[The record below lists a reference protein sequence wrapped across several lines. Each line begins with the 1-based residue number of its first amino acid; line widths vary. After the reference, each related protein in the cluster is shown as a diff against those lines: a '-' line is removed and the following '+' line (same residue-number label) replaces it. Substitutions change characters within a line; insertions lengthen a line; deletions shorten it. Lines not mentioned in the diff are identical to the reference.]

1 MRFSIF
7 ILWGFIA
14 TSTLPVLG
22 QTIKGKII
30 NLNGKPIEGVQIFNI
45 RTDQHTHTNEFG
57 IFTLEK
63 TQQNDILSIGGLG
76 YKTKEIKANLSDP
89 EPIVLDEDVL
99 RLEEVVIHPKLA
111 GLNFITAIDLKV
123 TPVNSSQEIL
133 RKVPGLFIGQHAG
146 GGKAEQLFLRGF
158 DLDHGTDIAI
168 SVDGMPVNMVSHAHG
183 QGYADLHF
191 LIPET
196 VEQIDFGKGP
206 YYADKGDLATAGYV
220 AFKTKEK
227 LDKSS
232 VGVELGQFNTRRIIG
247 MFNILDHNNA
257 NQDAYIATEYLLTDG
272 PFDAPQ
278 NFKRIN
284 LFGKYTSRFNDNSK
298 FSLTVSHFTSKW
310 DASGQ
315 IPLRLVND
323 GTISWFGAVDDTE
336 GGNTSRT
343 NINAAYYKAIDD
355 NTYFK
360 ANTFYSKYKFEL
372 YSNFTFFLEDPINGD
387 QIRQK
392 ENRDIFGL
400 NTEWGK
406 TLYLGDIK
414 TSIQGGVGF
423 RADATKGSE
432 LSRTKERY
440 ITLDRI
446 MLGDID
452 QSNLFAYI
460 NSQFEVG
467 KLTIAPALRIDQFQF
482 NYQDRLDSVYKN
494 QGVKKTLVSPKL
506 NFIYSE
512 SDNLQFYLKS
522 GMGFH
527 SNDTRV
533 VVTDKNKKTVPRV
546 FGSDLGSIWKP
557 IPRLIVNS
565 ALWYLYSEQEF
576 VYVGDIGIIEP
587 SGKSRRMGAD
597 LGIRY
602 QLNNWIFIDAD
613 ANYAFARSI
622 DEPKGENYIPLAPD
636 FTSTAGIGLNNWNG
650 FSGSFRFRFMNNR
663 PANEDN
669 SIVADGYAI
678 FDLNLNYQYK
688 GLLAGISIE
697 NLFDTKWKETQF
709 ATESRLNNEPTSV
722 EEIHF
727 TPGTPFFFR
736 ARIGYNF

>member
-1 MRFSIF
+1 MKLIIF
-7 ILWGFIA
+7 LFLSFVVV
-14 TSTLPVLG
+14 STALG
-22 QTIKGKII
+22 QVVKGKIV
-30 NLNGKPIEGVQIFNI
+30 NDNGKPIEGVQIFNT
-45 RTDQHTHTNEFG
+45 RTNEHTHTNEFG
-57 IFTLEK
+57 IFTIDK
-63 TQQNDILSIGGLG
+63 TNSTDILSVGILG
-76 YKTKEIKANLSDP
+76 FKTRDVRASVSESD
-89 EPIVLDEDVL
+89 PIVLDEDIL
-99 RLEEVVIHPKLA
+99 RLEEVVIRPRLA
-111 GLNFITAIDLKV
+111 SLNFITAIDLKV

-196 VEQIDFGKGP
+196 VDKIDFGKGP

-227 LDKSS
+227 LDKST
-232 VGVELGQFNTRRIIG
+232 VGVELGQFNTKRVIG
-247 MFNILDHNNA
+247 LFNILDQDKA

-315 IPLRLVND
+315 IPQRLVDD

-343 NINAAYYKAIDD
+343 NVNAAYFKAIDD

-360 ANTFYSKYKFEL
+360 ANAFYSKYKFEL

-400 NTEWGK
+400 NSEWGK
-406 TLYLGDIK
+406 TLYLGDVK
-414 TSIQGGVGF
+414 AAIQGGVGF
-423 RADATKGSE
+423 RSDATKDTE

-440 ITLDRI
+440 TTLENL

-452 QSNLFAYI
+452 QSNIFAYAGA
-460 NSQFEVG
+460 QFEFG
-467 KLTIAPALRIDQFQF
+467 KLTVAPGVRIDQFQF
-482 NYQDRLDSVYKN
+482 NYQNKLDTIFQNKGA
-494 QGVKKTLVSPKL
+494 QKTLVSPKL
-506 NFIYSE
+506 NFIYTE
-512 SDNLQFYLKS
+512 NDNLQFYLKS

-533 VVTDKNKKTVPRV
+533 VVYDKDKKTVPRV

-576 VYVGDIGIIEP
+576 VYVGDAGIIEP

-602 QLNNWIFIDAD
+602 QLNNWLFLDAD

-636 FTSTAGIGLNNWNG
+636 FTSTAGISLSNWKS

-669 SIVADGYAI
+669 SIVADGFTV
-678 FDLNLNYQYK
+678 FDVNLNYQYK
-688 GLLAGISIE
+688 GLLVGASIE
-697 NLFDTKWKETQF
+697 NLFNTKWKETQF
-709 ATESRLNNEPTSV
+709 ATESRLQNEPESV

-736 ARIGYNF
+736 ARVAYSF

>member
-1 MRFSIF
+1 MKFSIF
-7 ILWGFIA
+7 ILLGFIA
-14 TSTLPVLG
+14 TSTLPILG
-22 QTIKGKII
+22 QIIKGKII
-30 NLNGKPIEGVQIFNI
+30 NINGKPIEGVQIFNI

-57 IFTLEK
+57 IFTLDK

-360 ANTFYSKYKFEL
+360 ANTFYNKYKFEL

-406 TLYLGDIK
+406 TLYLGDVK

-440 ITLDRI
+440 ITLNRI

-482 NYQDRLDSVYKN
+482 NYQDKLDSVYKN

-512 SDNLQFYLKS
+512 NDNLQFYLKS

-669 SIVADGYAI
+669 SIIADGYAI

-709 ATESRLNNEPTSV
+709 ATVSRLNNEPTSV

>member
-1 MRFSIF
+1 MKYLLLTLLYFMIIFS
-7 ILWGFIA
+7 A
-14 TSTLPVLG
+14 LG
-22 QTIKGKII
+22 QTIKGKIV
-30 NLNGKPIEGVQIFNI
+30 NNNGKPIEGIQIFNT

-57 IFTLEK
+57 IFTLDK

-76 YKTKEIKANLSDP
+76 YKTQEVKANLS
-89 EPIVLDEDVL
+89 ESIILDEDVL

-123 TPVNSSQEIL
+123 TPVNSSQELL

-168 SVDGMPVNMVSHAHG
+168 SVDGMPVNMISHAHG

-191 LIPET
+191 VIPET
-196 VEQIDFGKGP
+196 VDKIDFGKGP

-232 VGVELGQFNTRRIIG
+232 VGVELGQFNTRRIIAL
-247 MFNILDHNNA
+247 FNVLDKDKS
-257 NQDAYIATEYLLTDG
+257 NQDAYIATDYLLTDG

-315 IPLRLVND
+315 IPMRLVND

-343 NINAAYYKAIDD
+343 NVNAAYYKAIDD

-360 ANTFYSKYKFEL
+360 ANTFYSNYKFEL
-372 YSNFTFFLEDPINGD
+372 YSNFTFFLEDSINGD

-400 NTEWGK
+400 NTEWG
-406 TLYLGDIK
+406 TNLYLGNIK

-423 RADATKGSE
+423 RSDAVKDSE
-432 LSRTKERY
+432 LSRTKERFTT
-440 ITLDRI
+440 ISPI

-452 QSNLFAYI
+452 QSNIFAYA
-460 NSQFEVG
+460 NAQFEFG
-467 KLTIAPALRIDQFQF
+467 KLTIAPGLRVDQFQF
-482 NYQDRLDSVYKN
+482 NYQDKLDSIYVN
-494 QGVKKTLVSPKL
+494 QAERKTLVSPKL

-512 SDNLQFYLKS
+512 NDNLQFYLKS
-522 GMGFH
+522 GIGFH

-533 VVTDKNKKTVPRV
+533 VVTDKDKKTVPRV

-557 IPRLIVNS
+557 APRLIVNS

-576 VYVGDIGIIEP
+576 VYVGDVGIVEP
-587 SGKSRRMGAD
+587 SGKSKRLGVD

-602 QLNNWIFIDAD
+602 QFNNWLFLDAD

-622 DEPKGENYIPLAPD
+622 DEPKGENYIPLAPN
-636 FTSTAGIGLNNWNG
+636 FTSTAGISLNNWKG
-650 FSGSFRFRFMNNR
+650 FSGSFRFRFMNDR

-669 SIVADGYAI
+669 SIIADGFAI
-678 FDLNLNYQYK
+678 FDVNLNYQYK
-688 GLLAGISIE
+688 GLLVGMTIE

-709 ATESRLNNEPTSV
+709 ATESRLQNEPASV

-736 ARIGYNF
+736 TRIGYSF